1 MKEMVVLYSQDVYA
15 SIRLDSIVITCHE
28 VHANGDDNKQS
39 MTLNETFSSPSDR
52 SVIDSRELYGKDRTF
67 RNLG

>member
-1 MKEMVVLYSQDVYA
+1 MLASYGGDVYA

-28 VHANGDDNKQS
+28 GLADGDDNKQS